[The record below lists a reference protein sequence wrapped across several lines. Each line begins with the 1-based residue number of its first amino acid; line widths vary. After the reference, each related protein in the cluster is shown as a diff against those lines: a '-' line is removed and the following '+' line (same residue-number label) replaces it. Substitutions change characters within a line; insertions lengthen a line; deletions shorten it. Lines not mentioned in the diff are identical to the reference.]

1 MPDFD
6 MDLDLAGIVNYD
18 LNSEIDF
25 MNQYA
30 DFSNIQKK
38 NIISDP
44 YANRKDGSSSNITS
58 STQ

>member
-1 MPDFD
+1 

-38 NIISDP
+38 NIVSDP